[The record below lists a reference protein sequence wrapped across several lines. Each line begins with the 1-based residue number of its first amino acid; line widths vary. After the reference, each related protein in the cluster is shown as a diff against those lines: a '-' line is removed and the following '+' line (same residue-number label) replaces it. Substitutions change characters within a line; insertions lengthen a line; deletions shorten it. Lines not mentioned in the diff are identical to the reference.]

1 MHIPL
6 ICIGIY
12 TAQPLN
18 EGRFSMK
25 DFLLVI
31 ALLVTTFFQIEAK
44 EFHALLTGDTFS
56 DVKEA
61 ASCDIK
67 HIRKE
72 LQTVCDAINMPLHIK
87 ELKGKALTK
96 TQVRKWIGSDAITS
110 DDIVLFYFTGHGFR
124 TEKTRTIWPCIF
136 FPAKKEIIEFTDI
149 INEFT
154 KKSAALCV
162 IIADCCNNFYQ
173 EKGLMPPFGENFLL
187 CKNFHPQ
194 RSEEVYTRLFKN
206 TTGIIIASGSTPGK
220 RSWCTK
226 KGSIFTSALLTC
238 LKQELHETNP
248 RWDHL
253 LLETKNMCHKF
264 QKPQFQLYISTP
276 KQKALR

>member
-6 ICIGIY
+6 ICISSY

-25 DFLLVI
+25 DFLFVT
-31 ALLVTTFFQIEAK
+31 ALFITTFFQVEAK

-56 DVKEA
+56 DVKDA
-61 ASCDIK
+61 ANCDIK

-72 LQTVCDAINMPLHIK
+72 LQNVCDALDMTLHVK
-87 ELKGKALTK
+87 ELKGKTLTK
-96 TQVRKWIGSDAITS
+96 TQVRKWLESDSIAP

-154 KKSAALCV
+154 QKPTSLCM

-173 EKGLMPPFGENFLL
+173 EKMLMPFFGKNFLL
-187 CKNFHPQ
+187 HKNFHPHHA
-194 RSEEVYTRLFKN
+194 EEVYSRLFKH
-206 TTGIIIASGSTPGK
+206 TTGVIIASGSTPGK

-226 KGSIFTSALLTC
+226 KGSIFTSALLTS
-238 LKQELHETNP
+238 LKQELHEPNP

-253 LLETKNMCHKF
+253 LLQTKNMCHKF
-264 QKPQFQLYISTP
+264 QKPQFQLYINTP
-276 KQKALR
+276 K